1 MSKAYYS
8 NVKIY
13 YLYKK
18 NIRRY
23 KEMEEKTGHIV
34 NTCSFAGI
42 KPIIMDLPYP
52 TIQVK
57 EKNQAY
63 ANLLSIDYCGS
74 VSELS
79 AIAQYINNENCLSAR
94 NCPLA
99 KTILGI
105 AMAEMMHLQKL
116 GEMVCLLG
124 GTVDFVAKQQNGRNI
139 IWTPGFL
146 TIPEHAKQMLLAD
159 IEAEKAAISQYRM
172 HMKMINDDCVNKV
185 LARII
190 IDEEYH
196 IMILQA
202 LIREHC

>member
-1 MSKAYYS
+1 
-8 NVKIY
+8 
-13 YLYKK
+13 
-18 NIRRY
+18 
-23 KEMEEKTGHIV
+23 MEEKTGHIV

-42 KPIIMDLPYP
+42 KPIIMGLPYP

-116 GEMVCLLG
+116 GELISLLG
-124 GTVDFVAKQQNGRNI
+124 GNVDFMARQQNGRQKM
-139 IWTPGFL
+139 WTPEYL
-146 TIPEHAKQMLLAD
+146 TIPKNPQKMLLAD
-159 IEAEKAAISQYRM
+159 IEAEKGAVSQYRM
-172 HMKMINDDCVNKV
+172 HIQMINDNCIKDV
-185 LARII
+185 LERII
-190 IDEEYH
+190 MDEEYH
-196 IMILQA
+196 IMLLQILMK
-202 LIREHC
+202 EVS